1 MQKTI
6 LLIIL
11 LSFQLNV
18 SAQFS
23 ATLHFGDVTC
33 GWDSVLGEYYEV
45 DIILDNRFVVPCGG
59 IQFDISGAN
68 IDSAG
73 GGVADSAGWAVS
85 HSASTFLGFSFSLV
99 TLPSDSAVLT
109 ILRLIN
115 PTDTT
120 TPCITNIVY
129 SDVNAIQ
136 VPAFAGPCLFIHDQD
151 IQICGGDSVLLGG
164 MYQFISGVYDDS
176 LMTNNGC
183 DSIIRTDLFVDTVSG
198 YIMANSADI
207 CNGDSIL
214 FQNNYYSSTGTYYDS
229 LQTQLCGKDSIY
241 IFNLTV
247 YNNTSS
253 SFSKIVCG
261 SYTSPSGQT
270 WTTSGM
276 YYDTISNASGCDSSI
291 TINLTVNQTSSSS
304 INETACDTYTSIGGQ
319 TWTASG
325 TYYDF
330 FTNSLGCD
338 STVIINLTVNQS
350 FSNSESASICNGD
363 SILLQGVYQTV
374 SGTYFDSLTAANGC
388 DSIITTALIVNSS
401 FSTSQ
406 SASICNGDSI
416 LLQGV
421 YQTVSGTYFD
431 SLTAANGCDSII
443 TTALTVNSSFS
454 TSEFASICYGDSIL
468 LQGGYQTTA
477 GTYFDTLTAANG
489 CDSIIVS
496 ELIVNTLPIPVI
508 TQNGSTLTSSSA
520 TSYQWYQGNSMLIS
534 ENAQSYS
541 AIVSGSYSVIVTD
554 SNGCMGSSDTLVFTI
569 LSVDERNAKSHILVI
584 PNPFNEQA
592 SIKFNNLSSNGPYTI
607 IVHNLIGKKVFE
619 RTTMESQVL
628 FKRNELI
635 QGIYFIELI
644 ENSNRLVEKLIIK

>member
-388 DSIITTALIVNSS
+388 DSIITTAL
-401 FSTSQ
+401 
-406 SASICNGDSI
+406 
-416 LLQGV
+416 
-421 YQTVSGTYFD
+421 
-431 SLTAANGCDSII
+431 
-443 TTALTVNSSFS
+443 TVNSSFS